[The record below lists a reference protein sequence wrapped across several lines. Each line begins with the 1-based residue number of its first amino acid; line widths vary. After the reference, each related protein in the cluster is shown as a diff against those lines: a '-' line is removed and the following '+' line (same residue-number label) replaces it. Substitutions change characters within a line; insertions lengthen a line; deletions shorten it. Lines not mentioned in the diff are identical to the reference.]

1 MILFS
6 RPQLLA
12 TSLATSLA
20 TCALFGLALHSPA
33 ALAQARGSTPP
44 VSSQQIIDALKNP
57 PPAPPPPA
65 TGTPSPDKR
74 TRNFGIEANPDYV
87 NRPAPA
93 LAPAAAPAKPVTAAA
108 PAKPARPGA
117 PAVNLN
123 EPEEWPPRGTITMNK
138 PDVPA
143 AATAVAAAR
152 PSPSIDLALQFEYNS
167 AKMTRDSHKTLL
179 ELAKALASPELAKLH
194 FLVQGHTDG
203 KGLPAYNMKLSQQ
216 RAEQVKRLLVQ
227 NKIAATRLTAEGKG
241 ASEPLDANNIEA
253 AENRRVR
260 IISMAR

>member
-1 MILFS
+1 MIHPS
-6 RPQLLA
+6 RPLLV

-20 TCALFGLALHSPA
+20 TCALLGLALHSPA

-57 PPAPPPPA
+57 PPPPPPPA
-65 TGTPSPDKR
+65 STTPASGKR
-74 TRNFGIEANPDYV
+74 ARNFGIEANPDYV

-93 LAPAAAPAKPVTAAA
+93 ATAPPAKPVTAAA
-108 PAKPARPGA
+108 APAKPTRPGA
-117 PAVNLN
+117 PAVSLN
-123 EPEEWPPRGTITMNK
+123 EPEEWPPRGTISLNK

-143 AATAVAAAR
+143 AADVVAAAR

-167 AKMTRDSHKTLL
+167 AKMTRDSHKTLV

-203 KGLPAYNMKLSQQ
+203 KGLPAYNMKLSKL

>member
-1 MILFS
+1 ML
-6 RPQLLA
+6 
-12 TSLATSLA
+12 
-20 TCALFGLALHSPA
+20 GLALHSPA
-33 ALAQARGSTPP
+33 ALAQARGSTPA

-57 PPAPPPPA
+57 PPPPPPPA
-65 TGTPSPDKR
+65 SSAPTPDKR
-74 TRNFGIEANPDYV
+74 ARNFGIEANPDYV

-93 LAPAAAPAKPVTAAA
+93 TTPAPAAAAHKPVTAATA
-108 PAKPARPGA
+108 SARPPKPGA

-123 EPEEWPPRGTITMNK
+123 EPEEWPPRGTITLNN
-138 PDVPA
+138 PTVPA
-143 AATAVAAAR
+143 AAPVAAAR

-167 AKMTRDSHKTLL
+167 AKMTRDSQKTLV

-203 KGLPAYNMKLSQQ
+203 KGLAAYNMKLSQA

-241 ASEPLDANNIEA
+241 ATEPLDANNIEA

-260 IISMAR
+260 IISLAR